1 MAEPVESGD
10 FAPDLSEAVA
20 AQSQVAIAPAV
31 QEQTVVESTTTSD
44 SLQTPVAQP
53 APSWREQVGIPGL
66 ESLDDAAAIERVRQ
80 IHQAGSQAYQQYQYE
95 QYRAQQLQQQYAQV
109 QAQLQ
114 AIQQAQQTAQQ
125 QVAAKPEPPKVPWE
139 PVQLDDSYQ
148 DYLDPTSSTGWREGT
163 PIQVVASYQK
173 QLKALRDFQTK
184 LYTKPHEL
192 LFPLIE
198 ERAKALVTPLE
209 EKFAAIQ
216 AQMQEQEQRQ
226 QIAGLLGPLKDQFY
240 ALDQYGQPQ
249 RDQFGNPV
257 LTQTGQAFNAYT
269 GVIQQMGIQNP
280 TVVAAVGALATE
292 RDALKAEVA
301 ALKSGQHAA
310 APAPAARQQHD
321 AAIYQNG
328 KPANGV
334 NRIAS
339 HANTIAASAN
349 PNAPRQNEHTSLEDE
364 LRQSFRQLVGN
375 GLG

>member
-1 MAEPVESGD
+1 M
-10 FAPDLSEAVA
+10 
-20 AQSQVAIAPAV
+20 
-31 QEQTVVESTTTSD
+31 ESTTTSD
-44 SLQTPVAQP
+44 SLQAPIAEA
-53 APSWREQVGIPGL
+53 APSWREQLGIPGL
-66 ESLDDAAAIERVRQ
+66 ESLDDAAAIERVKQ

-95 QYRAQQLQQQYAQV
+95 QYRAQQLQQQYAQA

-139 PVQLDDSYQ
+139 PVQVDES
-148 DYLDPTSSTGWREGT
+148 YLDWIDPTTGTWRENT
-163 PIQVVASYQK
+163 PHQVVIGYQK
-173 QLKALRDFQTK
+173 QKRALQEFQNK

-192 LFPLIE
+192 LAPLIE
-198 ERAKALVTPLE
+198 ERAKALVSPLE

-240 ALDQYGQPQ
+240 ALDQFGQPQ

-257 LTQTGQAFNAYT
+257 LTQTGQTFNAYT
-269 GVIQQMGIQNP
+269 GAIQQMGIQDP
-280 TVVAAVGALATE
+280 RIVAAVGALATE
-292 RDALKAEVA
+292 RDALKAQLA
-301 ALKSGQHAA
+301 SLQSGQPAA
-310 APAPAARQQHD
+310 APAPAPAPRQQHD

-339 HANTIAASAN
+339 HANTITASAS